1 MIVLRV
7 DMVVKTGTEA
17 QCLEI
22 IRKLQEHTRQ
32 EPGAVHYAGHQS
44 KENPRHFFMYEV
56 YKDEAALQA
65 HRSAPHFKQYVEGGL
80 TAIVEQRTRELFSTV
95 D

>member
-7 DMVVKTGTEA
+7 DMVVKDGAES

-22 IRKLQEHTRQ
+22 IRKLQEHTRK
-32 EPGAVHYAGHQS
+32 EPGSVHYAGHQS

-56 YKDEAALQA
+56 YKDETAFQA
-65 HRSAPHFKQYVEGGL
+65 HRDSPHYTQYVIAGL
-80 TAIVEQRTRELFSTV
+80 GAIVEQRTREMFTLI

>member
-7 DMVVKTGTEA
+7 DMLVKPGAES

-22 IRKLQEHTRQ
+22 IRKLQENTRK
-32 EPGAVHYAGHQS
+32 EPGCVYYAGQQS
-44 KENPRHFFMYEV
+44 KENPRRFFMYEV

-65 HRSAPHFKQYVEGGL
+65 HRDAPYFKQYVHGGFD
-80 TAIVEQRTRELFSTV
+80 AIVEQRTRELFDPV
-95 D
+95 E

>member
-7 DMVVKTGTEA
+7 DMVVKAGAES

-22 IRKLQEHTRQ
+22 IHKLQQYTRN
-32 EPGAVHYAGHQS
+32 EPGCVHYAGHQS
-44 KENPRHFFMYEV
+44 NENSRHFFMYEV

-65 HRSAPHFKQYVEGGL
+65 HRDASYYTQHVVAGL
-80 TAIVEQRTRELFSTV
+80 GAIVEQRTREMFTLV
-95 D
+95 E

>member
-7 DMVVKTGTEA
+7 DMLVKAGAES

-22 IRKLQEHTRQ
+22 IHKLQEHTRK
-32 EPGAVHYAGHQS
+32 EPGCVHYAGHQS
-44 KENPRHFFMYEV
+44 KENSRHFFMYEV
-56 YKDEAALQA
+56 YKDDAAFQA
-65 HRSAPHFKQYVEGGL
+65 HRDASYYTQYATAALG
-80 TAIVEQRTRELFSTV
+80 AIVEQRTRELFNLV

>member
-7 DMVVKTGTEA
+7 DMVVKPGTES

-22 IRKLQEHTRQ
+22 IRKLQEYTRQ

-44 KENPRHFFMYEV
+44 REDPRHFFMYEV

-65 HRSAPHFKQYVEGGL
+65 HRNAPHFKQYVEGGL
-80 TAIVEQRTRELFSTV
+80 TSIVEQRKRELFQLV